1 MPNHLNENSD
11 QSDRNFAKGSWWLVH
26 AYLLFP
32 PAVPTGSL
40 DMSSDA
46 SLGAGKARIRQVAS
60 LPHAWLPGW
69 AVKDGEMLHSWGP
82 KNTLLFL
89 CYSEFSVRIQMS
101 TAEAKASVI
110 SSI

>member
-69 AVKDGEMLHSWGP
+69 AVKDGEMQALHSWGP
-82 KNTLLFL
+82 KNIVFDFFLMLFRVQCSL
-89 CYSEFSVRIQMS
+89 PIVNC
-101 TAEAKASVI
+101 
-110 SSI
+110 